1 MIDFFFGSPAGWF
14 TTPALIG
21 SVFFGIRM
29 VTALIG
35 LDADHGG
42 GLHADLP
49 ADVDVDMEV
58 HASDDIHTD
67 PGDSFKVLSVQS
79 VAAFCMGFG
88 WAGLGGLRGSGW
100 GPETSVIVGVIG
112 GVAMVWLLGW
122 LLRIVYDL
130 QTSGNIPM
138 GRVVGREGDVY
149 ATVPAAGSGASA
161 GRVRIVVEGRQRFY
175 PALSAD
181 GVLERGA
188 RVRVERVSE
197 DRTVVVR
204 RA

>member
-1 MIDFFFGSPAGWF
+1 VVDFFFGSPAGWF
-14 TTPALIG
+14 TAPALIG
-21 SVFFGIRM
+21 TVFFGIRM
-29 VTALIG
+29 VTALLG
-35 LDADHGG
+35 LDSDHGG
-42 GLHADLP
+42 GMQVDLP

-100 GPETSVIVGVIG
+100 GPEASVAVGVVG
-112 GVAMVWLLGW
+112 GVGMVWLLGW

-138 GRVVGREGDVY
+138 VRVVGHEGDVY
-149 ATVPAAGSGASA
+149 VTVPAPGSGA
-161 GRVRIVVEGRQRFY
+161 GRVRVVVEGRQRFY
-175 PALSAD
+175 PAMSVD
-181 GVLERGA
+181 GALERGA

-197 DRTVVVR
+197 DRMVMVR